1 MRKNVSAVKLF
12 LFKTVKTVQHL
23 DKEKQTNNVSKS
35 SS

>member
-12 LFKTVKTVQHL
+12 LLRAIKTVKHFGRS
-23 DKEKQTNNVSKS
+23 KRTNNVSKS